1 MLSLSSSVFHQQRRY
16 RKQTKYLTNLT
27 NSKCMQH
34 RTFQCTAAATAVKLV
49 RSSDIE
55 NNLNNTLS
63 ENCRIVRN
71 VIFLLQMAF
80 KTEQLKMTYTQSAAP
95 CDLIRNVFFLNALF
109 TAKCKDLVSAY
120 RGVFLLPFR
129 WSFSSPF
136 VQFSIFYSLRKL
148 IFLSFLHIACCVVL
162 SDWENQL
169 GHDNGGS
176 ESVSK

>member
-1 MLSLSSSVFHQQRRY
+1 
-16 RKQTKYLTNLT
+16 
-27 NSKCMQH
+27 MQH

-95 CDLIRNVFFLNALF
+95 CDLIRNVFF
-109 TAKCKDLVSAY
+109 
-120 RGVFLLPFR
+120 
-129 WSFSSPF
+129 
-136 VQFSIFYSLRKL
+136 
-148 IFLSFLHIACCVVL
+148 
-162 SDWENQL
+162 
-169 GHDNGGS
+169 
-176 ESVSK
+176 